1 MRNGICERCG
11 ASGPVRG
18 LAWDANSALW
28 CEPCNLECPAY
39 LCGYENCDNPTV
51 LPLMQAP
58 HYHGHEPSQDE
69 LLHMLYAAFD
79 DYESR
84 VAPLTAWAA
93 YEIVRDE
100 LKGTY

>member
-1 MRNGICERCG
+1 MRE
-11 ASGPVRG
+11 V
-18 LAWDANSALW
+18 
-28 CEPCNLECPAY
+28 
-39 LCGYENCDNPTV
+39 
-51 LPLMQAP
+51 MP

-69 LLHMLYAAFD
+69 LLHTLYAAFD

-84 VAPLTAWAA
+84 IAPLTAWAA